1 MAHGRHRR
9 MALLYPLTFIL
20 VAAVVPLASARAD
33 GSVPNHPALSD
44 PFYIALGAF
53 VPKSST
59 SAQLNS
65 TSLGVGT
72 NIDFERAL
80 GMTTQKVVPDAF
92 ARWRFAERWR
102 LELAYF
108 QLNRSGDT
116 VIQQEI
122 HWGDQD
128 FLAGTEIQSKFDFSD
143 LRTSVGYSVFKRP
156 DKDVGVALGIHAAT
170 YDVSLSA
177 VGTGLIGGSTSEEHK
192 LLAPLPVLSI
202 YGQFALTD
210 EWAIETRLDRFAITF
225 NNIYGNITSNVVDL
239 AYQPFRH
246 VGFGIGYRSF
256 FINVRVTRPSW
267 TAIFSQSYQ
276 GPFAYMNASF

>member
-1 MAHGRHRR
+1 MTQDQRR
-9 MALLYPLTFIL
+9 RNPLLSLLILTL
-20 VAAVVPLASARAD
+20 VAAIARSESARAD
-33 GSVPNHPALSD
+33 DAVPNHPALKD
-44 PFYIALGAF
+44 PFYFALGAF
-53 VPKSST
+53 VPKTST

-65 TSLGVGT
+65 PAFPVGT
-72 NIDFERAL
+72 VIDFERAL
-80 GMTTQKVVPDAF
+80 GMETQKVVPEAF

-108 QLNRSGDT
+108 ELNRSGDA

-210 EWAIETRLDRFAITF
+210 EWAVETRLDRFAITF
-225 NNIYGNITSNVVDL
+225 NNIYGNITSSVVDL
-239 AYQPFRH
+239 NYQPFRH

>member
-1 MAHGRHRR
+1 
-9 MALLYPLTFIL
+9 MALLYPLAFIL

-33 GSVPNHPALSD
+33 GSVPIHPALSD

-65 TSLGVGT
+65 TSLGIGT

-156 DKDVGVALGIHAAT
+156 DKDVGVALGVHAAT

-177 VGTGLIGGSTSEEHK
+177 VGTGLVGGSTSEEHK
-192 LLAPLPVLSI
+192 VLAPLPVLSI

-225 NNIYGNITSNVVDL
+225 NNIYGNITSSVVDL
-239 AYQPFRH
+239 NYQPFRH
-246 VGFGIGYRSF
+246 LGFGIGYRSF

>member
-9 MALLYPLTFIL
+9 RALLYPLAFIL

-33 GSVPNHPALSD
+33 GSVPIHPALSD

-65 TSLGVGT
+65 TSLGIGT

-156 DKDVGVALGIHAAT
+156 DKDVGVALGVHAAT

-177 VGTGLIGGSTSEEHK
+177 VGTGLVGGSTSEEHK
-192 LLAPLPVLSI
+192 VLAPLPVLSI

-225 NNIYGNITSNVVDL
+225 NNIYGNITSSVVDL
-239 AYQPFRH
+239 NYQPFRH
-246 VGFGIGYRSF
+246 LGFGIGYRSF

>member
-9 MALLYPLTFIL
+9 RALLYPLAFVL
-20 VAAVVPLASARAD
+20 VAAVVPLTSARAD

-65 TSLGVGT
+65 TSLGIGT

-156 DKDVGVALGIHAAT
+156 DKDVGVALGVHAAT

-177 VGTGLIGGSTSEEHK
+177 VGTGLVGGSTSEEHK
-192 LLAPLPVLSI
+192 VLAPLPVLSI

-210 EWAIETRLDRFAITF
+210 EWAMETRLDRFVVSF
-225 NNIYGNITSNVVDL
+225 NNIYGNITSSTVDL
-239 AYQPFRH
+239 NYQPFRH

-256 FINVRVTRPSW
+256 FINVRVTRPAW
-267 TAIFSQSYQ
+267 TAILYQSYQ